1 MGRLSKQVI
10 FILFI
15 ALCGCKKNSIYV
27 LPDEHCIIK
36 KYGKIYQ
43 ISLEVTTT
51 NNDSLVLAD
60 CFINKG
66 NGSKFC
72 LKSWK
77 NDFESSWS
85 KSNNELIY
93 NNCKYIVKTS
103 FQDDR
108 VHEPL
113 VFTTDSI
120 GSILLENK

>member
-15 ALCGCKKNSIYV
+15 SLCGCKKNSIYV
-27 LPDEHCIIK
+27 SPDEYCIIK
-36 KYGKIYQ
+36 KYDKIYQ
-43 ISLEVTTT
+43 ISLEIIST

-60 CFINKG
+60 YFTNKG

-77 NDFESSWS
+77 NDFESGWA
-85 KSNNELIY
+85 KHDNELIY
-93 NNCKYIVKTS
+93 NNCKYIIKTT

-108 VHEPL
+108 YHPPL
-113 VFTTDSI
+113 IFTIDAI
-120 GSILLENK
+120 GNIIQ